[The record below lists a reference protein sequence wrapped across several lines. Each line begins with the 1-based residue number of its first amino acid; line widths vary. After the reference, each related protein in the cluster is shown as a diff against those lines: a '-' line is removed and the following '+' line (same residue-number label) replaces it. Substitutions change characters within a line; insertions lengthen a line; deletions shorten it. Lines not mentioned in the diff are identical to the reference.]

1 MTLYT
6 DSIFLT
12 NDVEGFRECRE
23 KRTVSSTATMTV
35 LYCKQ
40 GFIDV
45 YYRGG
50 MLRISKGDLFIRI
63 PDFSHELG
71 PYEMSPDFEFLQVT
85 VDAELFNQ
93 IMFEHMRVEPNW
105 YLKQEY
111 VKQNPIF
118 PLNAKSLEFFEGY
131 FHMLALQ
138 LADKPSAYR
147 TQIMTLISRAAT
159 MEMLNYMD
167 KLAVLNG
174 VIEARTVVTQSDY
187 TFHAFTRLLQTHPHE
202 REVQWYAKQLKITP
216 KYLSEI
222 CKEVSGKSAGEWIAE
237 ITVSELTHYLRNT
250 TLSIYDIAKAM
261 EFPNASFFCQ
271 YTKKHTGL
279 TPNQFRKQKKS

>member
-6 DSIFLT
+6 ESIFLT

-35 LYCKQ
+35 LYCIK
-40 GFIDV
+40 GYIDV
-45 YYRGG
+45 YYRGE
-50 MLRISKGDLFIRI
+50 MLRINEGNLFVRI
-63 PDFSHELG
+63 PDFCHELG
-71 PYEMSPDFEFLQVT
+71 PYEMSPDFEFKQVT
-85 VDAELFNQ
+85 VAAEQ
-93 IMFEHMRVEPNW
+93 YKRIMLEHIRIEPNW

-111 VKQNPIF
+111 LKLHPIF
-118 PLNAKSLEFFEGY
+118 PLNQVSLEFFDSY

-138 LADKPSAYR
+138 LQGKPSAYR

-167 KLAVLNG
+167 KLAVFNG
-174 VIEARTVVTQSDY
+174 VMESRASANQSDY
-187 TFHAFTRLLQTHPHE
+187 TFQEFTQLLQENPHE
-202 REVQWYAKQLKITP
+202 REVQWYAKKLKITP

-222 CKEVSGKSAGEWIAE
+222 CKELSGKSAGEWITE

-250 TLSIYDIAKAM
+250 TMSIQEIAQTM

-279 TPNQFRKQKKS
+279 TPNQFRKQKKA